1 MHRSRLGGYL
11 GALLLGA
18 LLTARPAAAD
28 AADPPTA
35 ANRLVVLRTAADTAD
50 LAMAA
55 LLREL
60 QRAVDAGRRGSA
72 LTVEGDLPPAIDLEA
87 AGDAAARSA
96 ALALAVEEATNS
108 LNAILAAVAP
118 SVGSLP
124 DGPRAVALEGIGL
137 QFAAAAQA
145 SGPFVERR
153 HAADDMLSA
162 LAAALAAL
170 DTENAT
176 GALAALDRAD
186 AARATVA
193 AWPEPPSVLPYWLN
207 TTGAMLGAVRR
218 IARAT
223 IENDPGAAAQAARAY
238 RRAADQAHRADTALA
253 LAMTESGAAL
263 ASVPLRGLADALAAV
278 MAQRQTLAAVLS
290 LAR

>member
-1 MHRSRLGGYL
+1 MRRSRLGGYL
-11 GALLLGA
+11 GVLLLGA
-18 LLTARPAAAD
+18 LLTARPAAGD

-35 ANRLVVLRTAADTAD
+35 VERLVALRAAAERAD

-72 LTVEGDLPPAIDLEA
+72 LTVEGDPPPAADLEA

-96 ALALAVEEATNS
+96 PLAIKVEQATTS

-118 SVGSLP
+118 SFGSLP
-124 DGPRAVALEGIGL
+124 DGPQAVALERIGL
-137 QFAAAAQA
+137 QLTAAAQA

-153 HAADDMLSA
+153 HAADDTLAA
-162 LAAALAAL
+162 LADALAAL
-170 DTENAT
+170 EIEDAT
-176 GALAALDRAD
+176 GALAALDRAY
-186 AARATVA
+186 AARAKVA
-193 AWPEPPSVLPYWLN
+193 AWPEPPSVLPYWLD
-207 TTGAMLGAVRR
+207 TTHAMLGAVRR
-218 IARAT
+218 IAQAT
-223 IENDPGAAAQAARAY
+223 IEDDPDDAAQAARAY

-278 MAQRQTLAAVLS
+278 MAQRETAAAVLS
-290 LAR
+290 MGR